1 MNDTQTKI
9 EDLKSTVSAF
19 TDWLKLNS
27 DGYMMVVSKDDGS
40 IVAANGNVGNIV
52 KALVCGMMRD
62 ERLENIILEAGR
74 MIAVKRLVDKLKD
87 NLK

>member
-19 TDWLKLNS
+19 TDWLNLNS
-27 DGYMMVVSKDDGS
+27 DDYMMVVSKGDGS
-40 IVAANGNVGNIV
+40 ILAANGKNDNIV
-52 KALVCGMMRD
+52 KALVSGMMQD
-62 ERLENIILEAGR
+62 ENLQNIILEAGK
-74 MIAVKRLVDKLKD
+74 MIAVMRLVDKLKN

>member
-27 DGYMMVVSKDDGS
+27 DDYMMVVSKGGGS
-40 IVAANGNVGNIV
+40 ILAANCKNDNIV
-52 KALVCGMMRD
+52 KALACGMMQD
-62 ERLENIILEAGR
+62 ENLKYIILEAGK
-74 MIAVKRLVDKLKD
+74 MIAVKGLIDKLKN

>member
-19 TDWLKLNS
+19 TDWLDLNS
-27 DGYMMVVSKDDGS
+27 DDYMMVVTKGDGS
-40 IVAANGNVGNIV
+40 ILAANGKNDNIV
-52 KALVCGMMRD
+52 KALVRGMMQN
-62 ERLENIILEAGR
+62 ENLQNIILEAGR
-74 MIAVKRLVDKLKD
+74 MIEFKRLVDKLKN

>member
-19 TDWLKLNS
+19 TDWLDLNS
-27 DGYMMVVSKDDGS
+27 DGYMMLVSKGDGS

-52 KALVCGMMRD
+52 KALVCGMMQD
-62 ERLENIILEAGR
+62 ENLQNIILEAGR

>member
-1 MNDTQTKI
+1 MNDSQTKI

-27 DGYMMVVSKDDGS
+27 DDYMMVVSIGGGS
-40 IVAANGNVGNIV
+40 ILAANGRHDNIV
-52 KALVCGMMRD
+52 KALVSGMMQYENLRD
-62 ERLENIILEAGR
+62 VILEAA
-74 MIAVKRLVDKLKD
+74 AVKRLVDKLKN

>member
-19 TDWLKLNS
+19 TDWLNLNS
-27 DGYMMVVSKDDGS
+27 DDYMMVVSKGDGS
-40 IVAANGNVGNIV
+40 ILAANGKNDNIV
-52 KALVCGMMRD
+52 KALVCGMMQD
-62 ERLENIILEAGR
+62 EIFQNIILEAGR
-74 MIAVKRLVDKLKD
+74 MIAVMILVDKLKN

>member
-27 DGYMMVVSKDDGS
+27 DDYMMVVTKDDGS

-52 KALVCGMMRD
+52 KALVCGIMKN
-62 ERLENIILEAGR
+62 ENLENIILEAGR
-74 MIAVKRLVDKLKD
+74 MIAVKRVVDKLKD

>member
-1 MNDTQTKI
+1 MDDTQTKI
-9 EDLKSTVSAF
+9 EDLKSTVLAF

-27 DGYMMVVSKDDGS
+27 DDYMMLVTKGDGS
-40 IVAANGNVGNIV
+40 MVAANGNVGNIV

-74 MIAVKRLVDKLKD
+74 MIAAKRVVDKLKD